1 MNKTITVK
9 RSPVRPYSM
18 VYDDILMDERVGWR
32 ARVLL
37 AWMLGRSDGFQ
48 IHIWYIRKVFR
59 LSEQQWVHARK
70 EMQSAGYF
78 LQKRIRDENGRI
90 RWHHVVAD
98 TPVPPSPQKP

>member
-1 MNKTITVK
+1 MSKTISVK
-9 RSPVRPYSM
+9 RSPVRSYSI
-18 VYDDILMDERVGWR
+18 VYDDILMDDRIGWR

-70 EMQSAGYF
+70 GMQSAGYF
-78 LQKRIRDENGRI
+78 LQDRIRDEDGRI
-90 RWHHVVAD
+90 RWTHVVTD
-98 TPVPPSPQKP
+98 TPAPPSPQKP